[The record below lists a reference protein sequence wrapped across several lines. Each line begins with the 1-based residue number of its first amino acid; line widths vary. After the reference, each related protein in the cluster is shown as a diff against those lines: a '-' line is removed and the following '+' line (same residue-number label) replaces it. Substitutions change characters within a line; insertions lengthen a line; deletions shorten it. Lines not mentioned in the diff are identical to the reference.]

1 MNVYL
6 RNLLA
11 LYVFIHF
18 FIYSYF
24 YLMICLVLTR
34 LFVCLYLSI
43 YLFSYLFISQFTCMT
58 IPNIRIYEYTIISTC
73 LVKKFYF
80 FDTIQCLRL
89 HDRPRINTMHPIS
102 QRDFLPTNNLHFN
115 HIWHLKTY
123 LFTVFWQGQHSNKD
137 WVEDVKEKYISS
149 WHVRYSDYTSRR
161 NCKD

>member
-18 FIYSYF
+18 FIYSYC

-102 QRDFLPTNNLHFN
+102 QRDFLPIDNLPFQS
-115 HIWHLKTY
+115 HLAFEDLLIHCVLTRATLQQRLSWRRKGKIYFIMTRQ
-123 LFTVFWQGQHSNKD
+123 VFRLHQP
-137 WVEDVKEKYISS
+137 
-149 WHVRYSDYTSRR
+149 
-161 NCKD
+161 